1 MNKVTGF
8 LVALILQFYP
18 AVVLLAQ
25 QDSVQHPVKLKRGFY
40 EDVSSIIGDFSRL
53 SNVLVQN
60 GFPALNQTYGGMSF
74 GVSARPSNK
83 DSYFTG
89 KIFILNT
96 YSAYNAQTDS
106 KGAAI
111 LNYGLHDEWHLDLVK
126 NNKWRIG
133 PEFGFGVSIVRLK
146 LFERVSTPPD
156 FAATLSPTIVT
167 YTEKKLYS
175 TSYFINAGIG
185 VDRKFKIGYLDFYFG
200 MGAGYRLSTPAAFR
214 EKYQYNID
222 SPSVRLSG
230 FQYDFKL
237 RFEIREFVPSKKKSG
252 QYSKFQ

>member
-1 MNKVTGF
+1 MYKVTGF
-8 LVALILQFYP
+8 ILALILQFYP
-18 AVVLLAQ
+18 AGVLMAQ

-53 SNVLVQN
+53 SSVLVQN
-60 GFPALNQTYGGMSF
+60 GFPALDQNYGGMSV

-96 YSAYNAQTDS
+96 YSAYNAKTDS

-126 NNKWRIG
+126 NTKWRIG
-133 PEFGFGVSIVRLK
+133 PEFGFGIGIVRLK

-167 YTEKKLYS
+167 YNEKKLHS
-175 TSYFINAGIG
+175 ASFFMNAGIG
-185 VDRKFKIGYLDFYFG
+185 VDRKFKISYLDFYFG
-200 MGAGYRLSTPAAFR
+200 MGAGYRLCTPVGFR
-214 EKYQYNID
+214 EKYQYNIY

-237 RFEIREFVPSKKKSG
+237 RFEIRELMPSKKRNNP
-252 QYSKFQ
+252 YSKFQ